1 MAVEAFEAMPEGEVS
16 SQASVYGKWSADPGH
31 ATVIGTRARTGKQS
45 LHLTGGPNRI
55 VTLELDAPSD
65 GKRSLDLW
73 AERWTVRGSCDF
85 TIEAKTRGTWASLKR
100 ETGVKVGGF
109 DTRIQA
115 EVPAG
120 VSALRLLCS
129 SDGGVII
136 DDLALNRSGPMSVI
150 GLSTMNPVIP
160 VLRHKPVN
168 PVLGFTITT
177 EGNEEPCLLEAVEI
191 SLDGTTN
198 PQDIDRIELVPGK
211 SEPAGSFGD
220 PIATAMRS
228 SGTLVMTP
236 GKRLVSGW
244 NSYWVSVVLR
254 KNADIDGRIAV
265 SLKRVKAG
273 GKVLTP
279 EDAAPATPRRIGV
292 GLRLQGDDK
301 SHSYRIP
308 GLVRTKSGML
318 VAVYDVRYKHCGD
331 LPAKI
336 DVGVSRSADGGQT
349 WEDMRIAMHPGTMGD
364 DYEADGVGDP
374 AILVDEK
381 TGRLWLA
388 ALWSHGNRAWVGS
401 GPGMTPEET
410 GQFLIAH
417 SDNDGGS
424 WSALRNITPMVKDPA
439 WKLCF
444 NGPGAGISMKDG
456 TLVFPAQFRS
466 AEGGETNGKPF
477 STIIWSK
484 DRGETWA
491 IGTGARIDTTE
502 AQVVELDDG
511 SLMLNCRDNR
521 GGSRTVMVTK
531 DLGKTWTPHATDR
544 RALPEPVCM
553 ASLLRWDHPQHG
565 KLFVFSNPAGTKGRN
580 HMTLK
585 FSKDN
590 AVTWPEKWHAL
601 YDERSSSGY
610 SCIAPAG
617 NDHVG
622 VLYEGPCELYFL
634 RVPLDECLN

>member
-1 MAVEAFEAMPEGEVS
+1 
-16 SQASVYGKWSADPGH
+16 
-31 ATVIGTRARTGKQS
+31 
-45 LHLTGGPNRI
+45 
-55 VTLELDAPSD
+55 
-65 GKRSLDLW
+65 
-73 AERWTVRGSCDF
+73 
-85 TIEAKTRGTWASLKR
+85 
-100 ETGVKVGGF
+100 
-109 DTRIQA
+109 
-115 EVPAG
+115 
-120 VSALRLLCS
+120 
-129 SDGGVII
+129 
-136 DDLALNRSGPMSVI
+136 
-150 GLSTMNPVIP
+150 
-160 VLRHKPVN
+160 
-168 PVLGFTITT
+168 
-177 EGNEEPCLLEAVEI
+177 
-191 SLDGTTN
+191 
-198 PQDIDRIELVPGK
+198 
-211 SEPAGSFGD
+211 
-220 PIATAMRS
+220 
-228 SGTLVMTP
+228 
-236 GKRLVSGW
+236 
-244 NSYWVSVVLR
+244 
-254 KNADIDGRIAV
+254 
-265 SLKRVKAG
+265 
-273 GKVLTP
+273 
-279 EDAAPATPRRIGV
+279 
-292 GLRLQGDDK
+292 
-301 SHSYRIP
+301 
-308 GLVRTKSGML
+308 
-318 VAVYDVRYKHCGD
+318 
-331 LPAKI
+331 
-336 DVGVSRSADGGQT
+336 
-349 WEDMRIAMHPGTMGD
+349 
-364 DYEADGVGDP
+364 
-374 AILVDEK
+374 
-381 TGRLWLA
+381 
-388 ALWSHGNRAWVGS
+388 
-401 GPGMTPEET
+401 MTPEET